1 MIMILRLT
9 KKWCT
14 RVFQDSLNQKVI
26 LKAGLTKATIQSRI
40 IKANKI
46 KILIREVNSLPSILK
61 EIMV

>member
-1 MIMILRLT
+1 
-9 KKWCT
+9 
-14 RVFQDSLNQKVI
+14 VFQDSLNQKVI